1 MSTLTPF
8 RPSDSNPWDKSL
20 AAHLLNRA
28 GFGALPEEVD
38 QAVAWGFDR
47 TVDHLVDFDKIPDD
61 DLPAPEMPP
70 LPEQVRKM
78 TATLSQEE
86 QKNAVDKVNH
96 DNGEA
101 IDKLRSWWVRRM
113 IHAKRPLQEKMTLFW
128 HGHLTTSAED
138 VKQARLLLKQN
149 QFLRENCLGN
159 FCDLLL
165 GISRDPAM
173 LQYLNNNSNRKQ
185 HPNENYAR
193 ELMELFS
200 MGIGNYTEDDV
211 KAAARAFTGWTYH
224 EETFTFNDREHDY
237 GTKTYLGHTG
247 NLDGGDVI
255 DIILQQP
262 CTSRFMA
269 KKLLRFFVCD
279 DPTSQEID
287 GLASVIRAH
296 NYEFKPVVRALLGSE
311 IFFSAKAFR
320 TQIKSPVQLVVGAA
334 RTLGVTVD
342 EHALVMVA
350 RGLGQ
355 DLLYPPTVKGWDGG
369 ETWINTQTLL
379 LRYNFAGYLI
389 DGQPPAPGPSGAAK
403 KPPPHQF
410 PWDRYGVPQ
419 TQLAQLCI
427 PEFDLD
433 PAGLVNALMGRMLY
447 ASLDAQ
453 AHQWLVE
460 QAQATPTLDRPSIV
474 AHLIMSMPDYQ
485 LC

>member
-38 QAVAWGFDR
+38 QAVAWGLGR
-47 TVDHLVDFDKIPDD
+47 TVDHLVDFDKITDD
-61 DLPAPEMPP
+61 DLHAPEMPP
-70 LPEQVRKM
+70 LPEQVRKA
-78 TATLSQEE
+78 TASLGKDE
-86 QKNAVDKVNH
+86 QKKAVDKANH

-101 IDKLRSWWVRRM
+101 VDKIRSWWVRRM
-113 IHAKRPLQEKMTLFW
+113 IHTKRPLQEKMTLFW

-138 VKQARLLLKQN
+138 VKQARLLLNQN

-159 FCDLLL
+159 FCDILL

-173 LQYLNNNSNRKQ
+173 LQYLNNNTNRKQ
-185 HPNENYAR
+185 RPNENYAR

-224 EETFTFNDREHDY
+224 EETFTFNDHDHDF
-237 GTKTYLGHTG
+237 GPKTYLGRTG

-255 DIILQQP
+255 EIILQQP

-279 DPTSQEID
+279 DPTPQEID
-287 GLASVIRAH
+287 GLASVIRAN
-296 NYEFKPVVRALLGSE
+296 NYEFKPVVRSLLGSE
-311 IFFSAKAFR
+311 IFFSSKALR
-320 TQIKSPVQLVVGAA
+320 TQIKSPVQLVVGTA
-334 RTLGVTVD
+334 RTLGVSVD
-342 EHALVMVA
+342 EHALVMAA

-355 DLLYPPTVKGWDGG
+355 DLLYPPNVKGWDGG

-379 LRYNFAGYLI
+379 LRYNFAGYLV
-389 DGQPPAPGPSGAAK
+389 DGQPPGQPAIGPVKPAP
-403 KPPPHQF
+403 HHF
-410 PWDRYGVPQ
+410 PLDRFGVPE
-419 TQLAQLCI
+419 TQLAEICI
-427 PEFDLD
+427 PKYDLN
-433 PAGLVNALMGRMLY
+433 PVGLVDALMGRLLY
-447 ASLDAQ
+447 ASLDEQ

-460 QAQATPTLDRPSIV
+460 QAQSTPTLERPRVV